1 MWPLAEDDS
10 SGKIT
15 TTHAGGR
22 RYGWPPAVFLSGVI
36 GEKSNQPATST
47 VKDLSRFP
55 VPVALP
61 KFLFERGFVALHAPQ
76 ICSTLLCMENEFYRK
91 KKKRA
96 DIRGFLRRLVKNKR
110 LLLAFIVGAPVVLYI
125 LFGNRGVVQRVR
137 LQRQKA
143 ELEVKIREAGAETR
157 SLQAEVKALDGDKK
171 AIEKVAREKYGMV
184 RDGETMYKV
193 NKSK

>member
-1 MWPLAEDDS
+1 
-10 SGKIT
+10 
-15 TTHAGGR
+15 
-22 RYGWPPAVFLSGVI
+22 
-36 GEKSNQPATST
+36 
-47 VKDLSRFP
+47 
-55 VPVALP
+55 
-61 KFLFERGFVALHAPQ
+61 
-76 ICSTLLCMENEFYRK
+76 MENEFYRK